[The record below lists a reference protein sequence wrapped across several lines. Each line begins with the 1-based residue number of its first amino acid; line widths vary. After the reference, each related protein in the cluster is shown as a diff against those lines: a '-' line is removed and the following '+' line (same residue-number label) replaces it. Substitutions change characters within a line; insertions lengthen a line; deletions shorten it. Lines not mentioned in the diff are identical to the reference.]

1 MEVTDDDL
9 RQTIGYMVLISGCCF
24 AVLSIKDICCKKILD
39 LHSLLLLYLCRV
51 TDDNITMIMYLLFLP
66 IHNSVKNVC
75 MFIVEIITG
84 LCFFIIILC
93 NHNIFYCNNLLWL
106 SGALLILFKQFQ
118 LPCWLLLS
126 VGVLSVYTHF
136 TKNDPLYMILGGISI
151 CITMFILLFAK
162 PEEIH
167 EKTE

>member
-1 MEVTDDDL
+1 MNRNLYLTIRCLAGLSFVLYGCMTTDYVGKRAFPDMHKKFVKIYRDGDAAENIPWKPKGVEVTDDDL
-9 RQTIGYMVLISGCCF
+9 RQTIGYMVLI
-24 AVLSIKDICCKKILD
+24 
-39 LHSLLLLYLCRV
+39 
-51 TDDNITMIMYLLFLP
+51 
-66 IHNSVKNVC
+66 
-75 MFIVEIITG
+75 
-84 LCFFIIILC
+84 
-93 NHNIFYCNNLLWL
+93 